1 MDINEKT
8 LELFEI
14 FLKSKLSGYTMYPEV
29 GDERYKIEIKKLSK
43 QQIRRLKDECY
54 I

>member
-1 MDINEKT
+1 MDINEKG
-8 LELFEI
+8 LELLGM
-14 FLKSKLSGYTMYPEV
+14 FLKSKLNGYIMYPEA
-29 GDERYKIEIKKLSK
+29 GDKRYKIEIKELSK